1 MDQKAPT
8 VGLSC
13 LTSLPPA
20 PGRFNEATLRQARE
34 GGPPWML
41 RSFQVALRRCMRDA
55 DGGHRLLLLL
65 PLLCVERG
73 LPEDSLICRS
83 MSRISSKG
91 EQRGAPAG
99 RRRRWLLRPGA
110 FESWGF
116 PLPPAPVG
124 TEQLRRGSLSGGTI
138 EVDEPDGVV
147 TGNNSGEPAG
157 GGGDGGSFCEM
168 IRGKGR
174 SGAASCSETS
184 SKSLQTWEA
193 AQSRTESPSNESPN
207 SGVESRRGWRSM
219 DGSSSRQVLHALAPP
234 SLAGALISPVTRA
247 TCFLPRIACS
257 ARALV

>member
-1 MDQKAPT
+1 
-8 VGLSC
+8 
-13 LTSLPPA
+13 
-20 PGRFNEATLRQARE
+20 
-34 GGPPWML
+34 ML

-83 MSRISSKG
+83 MSRVSFSKG
-91 EQRGAPAG
+91 KQRGAPAG
-99 RRRRWLLRPGA
+99 RRRRWLLRLGA
-110 FESWGF
+110 FEGWGF

-138 EVDEPDGVV
+138 EVAEPDGVV

-174 SGAASCSETS
+174 SGVASCSELTS
-184 SKSLQTWEA
+184 LKSGQHGEEV

-207 SGVESRRGWRSM
+207 SGVGSRRSWRSM
-219 DGSSSRQVLHALAPP
+219 DGSP
-234 SLAGALISPVTRA
+234 SLPGSFTSLTRA
-247 TCFLPRIACS
+247 KCFLPRIVCSTRALVWRSARWRAMEVEMDVALWSDCSSKSKLKLASGSPAVCS
-257 ARALV
+257 ARKVV